1 MTADDQ
7 QRISGEAAPQSSRSA
22 LTLLSLQLALALAL
36 VSPRAATAAPAPAA
50 PSLFETFEAVCLKAM
65 PDLAAAEA
73 AAKSLG
79 LVVPEDATVE
89 DPALAGSKVLLLG
102 TPPDGVRQVML
113 LGSSDEGP
121 LGAVGVE
128 NRICNVTATARD
140 ESARAALR
148 DWLGELPAVRE
159 DDQTAMYLFAESSE
173 GRVALK
179 EARDSQIEAAA
190 TSGRLIMIVV
200 SDTPE
205 TTGFTLVST
214 LPDGETR

>member
-22 LTLLSLQLALALAL
+22 VTLLSLQLAVVLAL
-36 VSPRAATAAPAPAA
+36 VSPRAATAAPAA

-159 DDQTAMYLFAESSE
+159 DDQTAMYLYAESSE

-190 TSGRLIMIVV
+190 TPGRLIIIVV
-200 SDTPE
+200 SDTLE